1 MNSKKDRELLSPFK
15 IAVVILIEKYGS
27 LKPKF
32 WESES
37 DNLFMFSGRS
47 PNLPPKERKATCM
60 LIANLIQGSDMT
72 LSDLVNLVESSN
84 ISSIHCTAFLTG
96 LQDLYRNGVEA
107 LLTLFD
113 SVEKYC
119 AQDQPRSETYPCL
132 WTSLVGLHLRQLN
145 LLFRRLGF
153 SNVISLYKKYIT
165 YFEICYKN
173 RPSMLEDDS
182 HITSKGNKM
191 SRPDVDTNTNDID
204 MEETSMNIELDSV
217 CDSALLKEDES
228 LKLSGF
234 EEDKSKKINLFEPS
248 ASEEG
253 RNTRSIVTVAALKTR
268 QQAEIFIQDQL
279 YLLLQHD
286 RKAMLPAQ
294 LQQTLSSILK
304 NCPDLGKG
312 HFLSY
317 LNFLRVR
324 EHIGAVHSLIRAY
337 DSKLMHKELNRGG
350 EDITRTFRYSA
361 LNMAALQ
368 AQFGHKELGLVSL
381 EEAIKLAQ
389 ECNDQILLQYA
400 LAWLYCLSDSQTL
413 TLMKRSRERSCELDL
428 SYLSWHSLL
437 NYTIELAKSKMKP
450 SNVLKRLLEP
460 LSQTNHSRL
469 YLEGGLGGQSAL
481 WSVQAGLWSIWGNIH
496 LTAVCSQ
503 LVLHMTS
510 QLTTSLFAPSNA
522 SPTCAAL
529 CNLAI
534 ILANLGEFSLS
545 SEVLHHTQNQF
556 PSPWEYSRLW
566 MFAQC
571 YITFYESLHQGLWS
585 QAKAFVINM
594 AAINP
599 TYSKILEIELLIAKG
614 AFSQALILT
623 TDLRNND
630 LQLME
635 DKNGQGIDP
644 EISVK
649 ALLLEAEAQAGGN
662 NLGAALETVV
672 NAILL
677 AEEYSMAYLIALGR
691 LHLSCIQLH
700 LGIVR
705 ESKISLENGLDV
717 ILAGGAIYDQGR
729 AKLLQAKI
737 EVCSAV
743 QSYNSENLTKAA
755 TMLEEAQKF
764 FATVKA
770 FQREKEVVY
779 LKARVYHSCGKMA
792 ERNHS
797 ALEFRQLEQ
806 RHPSQ
811 PLVVNSCVF

>member
-1 MNSKKDRELLSPFK
+1 
-15 IAVVILIEKYGS
+15 
-27 LKPKF
+27 
-32 WESES
+32 
-37 DNLFMFSGRS
+37 
-47 PNLPPKERKATCM
+47 
-60 LIANLIQGSDMT
+60 
-72 LSDLVNLVESSN
+72 
-84 ISSIHCTAFLTG
+84 
-96 LQDLYRNGVEA
+96 
-107 LLTLFD
+107 
-113 SVEKYC
+113 
-119 AQDQPRSETYPCL
+119 
-132 WTSLVGLHLRQLN
+132 
-145 LLFRRLGF
+145 
-153 SNVISLYKKYIT
+153 
-165 YFEICYKN
+165 
-173 RPSMLEDDS
+173 MLEDDS
-182 HITSKGNKM
+182 HITSKARNSLDLFVGNKM

-217 CDSALLKEDES
+217 CDTALLKDEES

-253 RNTRSIVTVAALKTR
+253 RNARSIVTVATLKTR

-400 LAWLYCLSDSQTL
+400 LAWLYCLSDSQT
-413 TLMKRSRERSCELDL
+413 
-428 SYLSWHSLL
+428 
-437 NYTIELAKSKMKP
+437 
-450 SNVLKRLLEP
+450 RLLEP

-635 DKNGQGIDP
+635 EKNGQGIDP

-743 QSYNSENLTKAA
+743 QSNSENLTKAA

-770 FQREKEVVY
+770 YQREKEVVY